1 MLASALRLPLFVAT
15 LLLLMVGLVSAQ
27 STLQIKDNK
36 VGTGAEAVNGST
48 VSVHY
53 TGWLMD
59 GKKFDSSRDR
69 GQLFNFTIGQRQ
81 VIAGWEQGV
90 QGMKVGGQRELII
103 PPHMAYGSR
112 GAGGVIPPDATLRFE
127 IELFAVR

>member
-1 MLASALRLPLFVAT
+1 MLASALRLPLFVAA

-53 TGWLMD
+53 TGWLMN
-59 GKKFDSSRDR
+59 GTKFDSSRDR
-69 GQLFNFTIGQRQ
+69 GQLFTFTIGQRQ

-103 PPHMAYGSR
+103 PPHMGYGSR
-112 GAGGVIPPDATLRFE
+112 GAGGVIPPDATLRFD

>member
-1 MLASALRLPLFVAT
+1 MFASALRLPLFVAA

-53 TGWLMD
+53 TGYLMN
-59 GKKFDSSRDR
+59 GTKFDSSRDR

-103 PPHMAYGSR
+103 PPHMGYGSR
-112 GAGGVIPPDATLRFE
+112 GAGGVIPPDATLRFD